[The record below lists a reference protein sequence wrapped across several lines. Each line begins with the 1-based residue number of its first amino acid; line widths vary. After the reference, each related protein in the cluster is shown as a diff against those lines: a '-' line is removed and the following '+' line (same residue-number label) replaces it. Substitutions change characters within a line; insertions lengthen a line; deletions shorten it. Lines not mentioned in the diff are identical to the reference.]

1 MAAVDNHHRIWR
13 DGKFVD
19 WEDAT
24 IHVMSHVV
32 HYGSSVFEG
41 IRAYE
46 TPNGPAVFRLD
57 SHMRRFADSCKIYRM
72 PLKYSIDEMARA
84 AVETVAENELP
95 HCYLRPVAI
104 RTGEQMGVLPH
115 DTPLEVFIIPW
126 TWGTYLGGD
135 ALKNGADVCVSSW
148 RRPAPDTFP
157 MMAKAGGNYLN
168 GQLSKMQARVDN
180 YIEGIMLDSSG
191 LVSEGSGE
199 NLFLVRDGKLYT
211 STISSGIL
219 NGITRDSVM
228 RIARDMDVEIVEGA
242 IPREM
247 LYIADELFFTG
258 TAAEI
263 TPIRSVDRIQVG
275 AGKPGVL
282 TLQIQKEYMG
292 IATGVLEDRYGWL
305 TPVPPRK
312 SASAAASRGKV
323 AREPVGDM
331 SAAPL

>member
-1 MAAVDNHHRIWR
+1 MAAADNHHRIWR

-41 IRAYE
+41 IRCYE
-46 TPNGPAVFRLD
+46 TPKGPAVFRLG
-57 SHMRRFADSCKIYRM
+57 SHMRRFADSCRIYRM
-72 PLKYSIDEMARA
+72 PLKYSMEDLSRA
-84 AVETVAENELP
+84 AVETVAENALP

-104 RTGEQMGVLPH
+104 RTGEQMGVLPN

-126 TWGTYLGGD
+126 TWGTYLGAD

-157 MMAKAGGNYLN
+157 TMAKAGGNYLN
-168 GQLSKMQARVDN
+168 GQLSKMQARIDN
-180 YIEGIMLDSSG
+180 YVEGIMLDSSG

-199 NLFLVRDGKLYT
+199 NLFVVRDGKLFT

-228 RIARDMDVEIVEGA
+228 RIARDMDIEVVETS

-263 TPIRSVDRIQVG
+263 TPIRSVDRIPVG
-275 AGKPGVL
+275 TGKPGPL
-282 TLQIQKEYMG
+282 TLSIQREYMG
-292 IATGVLEDRYGWL
+292 IATGAIEDRYGWL
-305 TPVPPRK
+305 TPVPARG
-312 SASAAASRGKV
+312 ASATSTRGKV
-323 AREPVGDM
+323 KREPDM
-331 SAAPL
+331 SAASI